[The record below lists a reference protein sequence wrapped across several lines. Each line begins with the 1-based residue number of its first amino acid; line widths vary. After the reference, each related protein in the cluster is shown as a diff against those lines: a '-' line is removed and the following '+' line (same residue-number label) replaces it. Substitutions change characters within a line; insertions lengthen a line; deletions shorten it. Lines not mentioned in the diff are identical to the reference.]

1 VCGIIGYVGEEQAL
15 PILMDAL
22 RRLEYRGYDSAGV
35 AVLDGGLQV
44 VRKAGKLDALDK
56 ELAPIVVEGTTGI
69 GHTRWATHGPP
80 TDANAHP
87 HSDCTGRIAI
97 IHNGI
102 IENFLELRAE
112 LEAAGHELAS
122 DTDTEAIAH
131 LIEAAYDGDIVAAT
145 RAALARLD
153 GAFSIAVVAADEPD
167 VVVAAKRTSPLI
179 VGRGEHGTLLASDPT
194 ALIPYTRDVVHILDD
209 QVVVIR
215 RDGFEITTIA
225 GQPAEGT
232 AIHIDWDMEAAAK
245 GGYDDF
251 MLKEIYEQPGAIADS
266 LRGRL
271 HKGRLHLDEVRLTE
285 DELRGIDKVFVVACG
300 SAYNAGLVAKY
311 AIEHWCRIPVEIDI
325 SSEFRYRDP
334 VLGRDTLV
342 VAVSQSGETIDTL
355 EAVRHARAQHAKV
368 IAVSNTVGSS
378 IPREADGVL
387 YTQAGPEVGV
397 AASKTFITQMVV
409 LKLLALYLAQVR
421 GTIYPEDIAR
431 IVDDLDGLEAKV
443 ASALATRDQVRA
455 IALHIQ
461 DASDVLFL
469 GRHVGYPLA
478 LEGALK
484 LKEISYI
491 HAEGYAAGELKHGPI
506 ALISEGTPVVVVA
519 TQCHVYAKVIA
530 NIQEVKARGARVI
543 AVATEGDT
551 EVAKHA
557 DEVIFVPATHELLT
571 PELVV
576 VPLQF
581 LAYEIAKLRG
591 CDVDKPR
598 NLAKS
603 VTVE

>member
-1 VCGIIGYVGEEQAL
+1 VCGIIGYVGEQQAL

-44 VRKAGKLDALDK
+44 VRKAGKLDELDK
-56 ELAPIVVEGTTGI
+56 ELAPSGLHGTTGI

-80 TDANAHP
+80 TDENAHP
-87 HSDCTGRIAI
+87 HSDCDGRIAV

-102 IENFLELRAE
+102 LENFLELRAE
-112 LEAAGHELAS
+112 LEAEGHTLGS

-131 LIEAAYDGDIVAAT
+131 LIEAVYDGDIVAAT
-145 RAALARLD
+145 RKALTRLS
-153 GAFSIAVVAADEPD
+153 GAFSIAVVAAGEPD

-179 VGRGEHGTLLASDPT
+179 VGRGDHGTLLASDPT
-194 ALIPYTRDVVHILDD
+194 ALIPYTRDVVHLLDD
-209 QVVVIR
+209 QVAVIR
-215 RDGFEITTIA
+215 REGFEITTLDGA
-225 GQPAEGT
+225 PAEGT
-232 AIHIDWDMEAAAK
+232 AIHIDWDLEAAEK

-251 MLKEIYEQPGAIADS
+251 MLKEIYEQPGAVADS

-271 HKGRLHLDEVRLTE
+271 RGGRLHLDEVRLSE
-285 DELRGIDKVFVVACG
+285 EELRGIDKVFVVACG

-311 AIEHWCRIPVEIDI
+311 AIEHWCRVPVEIDI

-334 VLGRDTLV
+334 VLGKDTLA

-355 EAVRHARAQHAKV
+355 EAVRHARRQRAKV

-397 AASKTFITQMVV
+397 AATKTFITQMVV

-421 GTIYPEDIAR
+421 GTIYPEEIAR
-431 IVDDLDGLEAKV
+431 IVEDLESLEGKV
-443 ASALATRDQVRA
+443 ETVLGSRQQVRG
-455 IALHIQ
+455 IAEEIHQ
-461 DASDVLFL
+461 AADVLFL
-469 GRHVGYPLA
+469 GRHVGFPLA

-557 DEVIFVPATHELLT
+557 DHVITVPSTHELLT

-581 LAYEIAKLRG
+581 LSYEIAKMRG